1 MARDATRI
9 MTTKESHMAM
19 VTLIEAARLTGL
31 AALARAIRSGRLSPN
46 RKEDGSY
53 EIDPAELCPFR
64 AGPAVRHANVTDAEV
79 RYRTSRAEESLIKL
93 KSALEDMR
101 SGRDAW

>member
-19 VTLIEAARLTGL
+19 VTLVEAARLTGL
-31 AALARAIRSGRLSPN
+31 AALARAIRSCRLSPN

-53 EIDPAELCPFR
+53 EIDPSGTGASVPVPGR
-64 AGPAVRHANVTDAEV
+64 SGGAPRYNVADAEV
-79 RYRTSRAEESLIKL
+79 RCRTSGAEESLIKCP
-93 KSALEDMR
+93 
-101 SGRDAW
+101 GRHA

>member
-1 MARDATRI
+1 
-9 MTTKESHMAM
+9 MAM

-53 EIDPAELCPFR
+53 EIDPAELAQVCPFR
-64 AGPAVRHANVTDAEV
+64 AGPAVRHANVADAEV